1 MKNIF
6 VSSQILID
14 NHKQTKILASN
25 DLINYFQ
32 SLNINLNFGFS
43 LNNKIINKIVNSNKG
58 LILSGTGD
66 INKLKKNKKNFLRDK
81 FEKKLITKFIYKK
94 KPILCIC
101 RGFQLYA
108 SINKGKFSKS
118 KKHVRKSHNLEI
130 YKNSKFIKNQNLKVN
145 SYHNYTITNIDKKK
159 INVISTTKDGS
170 IEIAEG
176 KTSKILCI
184 MFHPERKN
192 VSQFKINQIIKS
204 FFK

>member
-14 NHKQTKILASN
+14 RHKQPKILISAE
-25 DLINYFQ
+25 IVNYFL

-43 LNNKIINKIVNSNKG
+43 LNEKIINKIVSTNEG

-66 INKLKKNKKNFLRDK
+66 INKLKKNKENYLRDA
-81 FEKKLITKFIYKK
+81 FEKKLIRKFLNKK

-108 SINKGKFSKS
+108 SINKGEFSRS
-118 KKHVRKSHNLEI
+118 NLHVRKSHNLKIE
-130 YKNSKFIKNQNLKVN
+130 KNSKYIKHDSLTVN
-145 SYHNYTITNIDKKK
+145 SFHNYIIQRIDRKNIN
-159 INVISTTKDGS
+159 IISKARDGS
-170 IEIAEG
+170 IEIAEN
-176 KTSKILCI
+176 KKNKVLCI

-192 VSQFKINQIIKS
+192 TSQAKINKTMRF

>member
-6 VSSQILID
+6 VSSEILID
-14 NHKQTKILASN
+14 NHKQKKVLVST

-32 SLNINLNFGFS
+32 SLNINLNYGFS
-43 LNNKIINKIVNSNKG
+43 LNNKIINKIVSSNKG

-66 INKLKKNKKNFLRDK
+66 INKLKINKTNLLRDK

-118 KKHVRKSHNLEI
+118 NRHVRKFHNLEI
-130 YKNSKFIKNQNLKVN
+130 DKNSKFIKYENLKVN
-145 SYHNYTITNIDKKK
+145 SYHNYTITSIDGKK
-159 INVISTTKDGS
+159 INVISITKDGS

-176 KTSKILCI
+176 KDSKILCI

-192 VSQFKINQIIKS
+192 VSQIKINKIIRS